1 MRRTAMHSL
10 LHGLSHLSTEEE
22 GERASCARCDGT
34 GISSDQ
40 DPSLTMDRLLSD
52 ENIVRNILEQL
63 VPMNQT
69 SFSGTRVGKWR
80 IKDLQYRADLNGLEG
95 ELIGIQTYAAGR
107 SVAETNDDILQR
119 RVPFLVTLPS
129 GEQQR
134 IHIKHRNLESTF
146 SRPATQRA
154 EAVAA
159 RPWLEEARRVCRVW
173 RLAAARPFLAVIL
186 TDNFLGKMELAL
198 EMAYDSRVQGKLHS
212 EACSGLSLRAT
223 EMACW
228 MVGGW
233 ENGFHSIARADVD
246 ARHAATA
253 VIKHLKLMK
262 VGGVIRIIAPK
273 CRWPQWREA
282 LAAQRLPH
290 CEEEEEGSSSAES
303 SRRESVVLTSMHHT
317 NVQKFAVFDEGPSG
331 AVPWYLEADI
341 AKRAGAGTATDDII
355 GKQRG
360 NWLQLTERELPDDV
374 ESLLAMARVSHWM
387 FSQLVTDDSIGAM
400 CDISHALS
408 TGDEDLQHWAYQ
420 GFLVPRLQAAL
431 HASIWQTS

>member
-1 MRRTAMHSL
+1 MKSL
-10 LHGLSHLSTEEE
+10 VQSLSHLSTED
-22 GERASCARCDGT
+22 ERASAASSAAGT
-34 GISSDQ
+34 CTRSDQ
-40 DPSLTMDRLLSD
+40 DPSSTMDRLLSD

-63 VPMNQT
+63 VPLNHS
-69 SFSGTRVGKWR
+69 SFVGTRVGKWR
-80 IKDLQYRADLNGLEG
+80 IKGLQARADLNGLEG
-95 ELIGIQTYAAGR
+95 ELIGVQSYAAGR
-107 SVAETNDDILQR
+107 SVAEINDDILQG

-129 GEQQR
+129 GRQQR
-134 IHIKHRNLESTF
+134 LSINTRNLEPTF
-146 SRPATQRA
+146 SRPAALRA
-154 EAVAA
+154 EVVAS
-159 RPWLEEARRVCRVW
+159 RPWLEESRCVCKVW
-173 RLAAARPFLAVIL
+173 RLAAARPFLAVVL
-186 TDNFLGKMELAL
+186 TGNFLGKMELAL
-198 EMAYDSRVQGKLHS
+198 EMAYDSRAHGRLHS

-223 EMACW
+223 ERACW

-233 ENGFHSIARADVD
+233 ENGFNSICSADID

-253 VIKHLKLMK
+253 VIKHLKLMN
-262 VGGVIRIIAPK
+262 VRGSFRIIAPK

>member
-1 MRRTAMHSL
+1 MHSL
-10 LHGLSHLSTEEE
+10 LQGLSHLSTEE
-22 GERASCARCDGT
+22 ERASCARCDGT
-34 GISSDQ
+34 GMISDQ

-95 ELIGIQTYAAGR
+95 ELIGIQDRPGR
-107 SVAETNDDILQR
+107 SVAEINDDILQH

-134 IHIKHRNLESTF
+134 IRIKHRNLESTF

-159 RPWLEEARRVCRVW
+159 RPWLEEARLVCRVW
-173 RLAAARPFLAVIL
+173 RLAAARPFLAVVL

-212 EACSGLSLRAT
+212 KACSGLSLRAT

-282 LAAQRLPH
+282 LAAQELPH
-290 CEEEEEGSSSAES
+290 CEEEEEEGSSSAES

-317 NVQKFAVFDEGPSG
+317 NVQKFAVFDEGPIG

-341 AKRAGAGTATDDII
+341 ATRTAT
-355 GKQRG
+355 GGRG

-374 ESLLAMARVSHWM
+374 ESLLALARVSHWM
-387 FSQLVTDDSIGAM
+387 FSQLVTDESVGAM